1 MRTHRKEEIMFKVKV
16 SYSLVLTFPTLE
28 DAERA
33 METLFEGGVKEVT
46 IAFEPIEEAAT
57 SEEA

>member
-1 MRTHRKEEIMFKVKV
+1 MYKVKV
-16 SYSLVLTFPTLE
+16 SYSVILTFPTLE

-57 SEEA
+57 NEEA

>member
-1 MRTHRKEEIMFKVKV
+1 MYEVKIG
-16 SYSLVLTFPTLE
+16 YSVALTYAALE

-57 SEEA
+57 NEEA

>member
-1 MRTHRKEEIMFKVKV
+1 MYKVKV
-16 SYSLVLTFPTLE
+16 SYSVVLTFTTLE

-33 METLFEGGVKEVT
+33 AEMLFEGGVREVT
-46 IAFEPIEEAAT
+46 IAFKPIEEVAT

>member
-1 MRTHRKEEIMFKVKV
+1 MYKVKV
-16 SYSLVLTFPTLE
+16 GYSLALTFPKLE

-46 IAFEPIEEAAT
+46 IVFEPIEEAAT
-57 SEEA
+57 DKEA

>member
-1 MRTHRKEEIMFKVKV
+1 MYKVKV
-16 SYSLVLTFPTLE
+16 SYSVVLTFTTLE

-33 METLFEGGVKEVT
+33 AEMLFEGGVREVT